1 MLNKVEVNLIT
12 SIKPSLNSYI
22 GGGTY
27 GGTQIREIRYF

>member
-12 SIKPSLNSYI
+12 SIKPSLNSHI

-27 GGTQIREIRYF
+27 GDTQIREI